1 MGLLF
6 LLTTKTMTTKEVKL
20 KEQIKL
26 LRKEVMRYKKAF
38 YTMHDYFYSIAD
50 EEKLKVD
57 KILTKLGL

>member
-38 YTMHDYFYSIAD
+38 YTMHDYFDSIAD

>member
-1 MGLLF
+1 
-6 LLTTKTMTTKEVKL
+6 MTTKEVKL

-26 LRKEVMRYKKAF
+26 LRKEVMRHKKAF
-38 YTMHDYFYSIAD
+38 YTMHDYFDSIAD

>member
-1 MGLLF
+1 
-6 LLTTKTMTTKEVKL
+6 MTTKEVKL

-38 YTMHDYFYSIAD
+38 YTMHDYFDSIAD